1 MPGRPPASKIIAQYR
16 LQGSEHQWRDYV
28 IPMNNVDDNSNNK
41 RRRRRRFAPS
51 AGTTIKPADLQGD
64 NIDKLEFQV
73 AAESKDGVRSDAI
86 IPKFFFNG
94 KFFPFLFISSC
105 IIPSFSLIFFQVFPS
120 KAGVKFYSKMIIAH
134 A

>member
-41 RRRRRRFAPS
+41 RRRRRRSAPS

-94 KFFPFLFISSC
+94 RFFPSLSKIYSSNTILGWSKILFEDDNCSC
-105 IIPSFSLIFFQVFPS
+105 MSLV
-120 KAGVKFYSKMIIAH
+120 
-134 A
+134 